1 MSTKTKT
8 CWLLFLGATD
18 YKDHNCLRS
27 RTNIGNKYSPK
38 SGIANGAYRHT
49 HFSKTSKVEEK
60 MPDDEDE
67 SPAINANERTKNRKM
82 GRLGAL
88 IGAVDVGS
96 VR

>member
-1 MSTKTKT
+1 M
-8 CWLLFLGATD
+8 GATD

-27 RTNIGNKYSPK
+27 RTNIGNKQSSK
-38 SGIANGAYRHT
+38 SGMVNDAYRRT
-49 HFSKTSKVEEK
+49 HFSKTSKVDEK

-67 SPAINANERTKNRKM
+67 SPAINANERAKNRKM

>member
-1 MSTKTKT
+1 M
-8 CWLLFLGATD
+8 
-18 YKDHNCLRS
+18 
-27 RTNIGNKYSPK
+27 
-38 SGIANGAYRHT
+38 ANDACRRT

>member
-1 MSTKTKT
+1 
-8 CWLLFLGATD
+8 
-18 YKDHNCLRS
+18 
-27 RTNIGNKYSPK
+27 
-38 SGIANGAYRHT
+38 
-49 HFSKTSKVEEK
+49 

-67 SPAINANERTKNRKM
+67 NPAINANERAKNRKM

>member
-1 MSTKTKT
+1 
-8 CWLLFLGATD
+8 
-18 YKDHNCLRS
+18 
-27 RTNIGNKYSPK
+27 
-38 SGIANGAYRHT
+38 
-49 HFSKTSKVEEK
+49 

-96 VR
+96 VRYFPPFSSDRLVKGMI

>member
-1 MSTKTKT
+1 MVN
-8 CWLLFLGATD
+8 D
-18 YKDHNCLRS
+18 
-27 RTNIGNKYSPK
+27 
-38 SGIANGAYRHT
+38 AYRRT

-67 SPAINANERTKNRKM
+67 SPAINANERAKNRKM